1 MQYLII
7 KKIFWQ
13 VCGTV
18 CISFFIYSCAAV
30 SPPRGG
36 PEDKIPPELISS
48 DPEEGSLRF
57 KGGEVKLKFSEYID
71 EKSVQSAIQ
80 ISPLLD
86 PPVEI
91 EYSDDEIILL
101 FPEKLLSNQTY
112 VITINRN
119 LKDERKVAIKQSI
132 QIAFSTGDIID
143 KGEIKGQIYGE
154 ENYAVH
160 LWKLTNGFVDSIFVT
175 EPLYISEADDSGF
188 FSFKYLS
195 PGDYTLLGLERS
207 AAGAALIPSRMSYG
221 VSPQKIYS
229 IKKDSIISRIPIRP
243 IRETPE
249 LKLAYGEWIGKKW
262 GWINF
267 NQEINEPIFKG
278 TKLIDSNER
287 IIIPELRQDS
297 KDSKKF
303 LMISPD
309 TLSKGKSDFII
320 DEVLLNEQVEL
331 KDAKISFRTV
341 TKIDTSDLELLNPTS
356 STSIRL
362 DKDGGP
368 KLPIIFSKPILD
380 FSDYSFMTVS
390 DSDTTVTKLEWI
402 NPTTTVFRPSNG
414 WVEKKDYKLLIFSS
428 ELTPIE
434 GKTFKD
440 SIVYIDIKSGK
451 KMGYGGLK
459 GIINFDSKSAL
470 IELKSL
476 ENKED
481 IFHSIVN
488 SNYQF
493 EFNKIPEGSY
503 TLMIINDINNDG
515 MYNFGSVFP
524 FKASE
529 WFYSYSDTFKVRA
542 NWDID
547 IGVIDIEGK

>member
-7 KKIFWQ
+7 NNFFYQ
-13 VCGTV
+13 TCVTV
-18 CISFFIYSCAAV
+18 CITLFIYSCAAV
-30 SPPRGG
+30 SPPDGG

-48 DPEEGSLRF
+48 YPEEGSLRF

-71 EKSVQSAIQ
+71 EKSIQSAIQ
-80 ISPLLD
+80 ISPVLD

-91 EYSDDEIILL
+91 KYNDDEIILL
-101 FPEKLLSNQTY
+101 FPEKLLPNQTY

-119 LKDERKVAIKQSI
+119 LKDERKVTIKQSI

-160 LWKLTNGFVDSIFVT
+160 LWKLKNGFVDSIFVT
-175 EPLYISEADDSGF
+175 EPLYISEADDSGL

-195 PGDYTLLGLERS
+195 PGEYTLLGLDRS
-207 AAGAALIPSRMSYG
+207 AAGAALIPSRMAYG
-221 VSPQKIYS
+221 VTPQKIYS
-229 IKKDSIISRIPIRP
+229 IKEDSIISRIPIRP
-243 IRETPE
+243 IRETPK
-249 LKLAYGEWIGKKW
+249 LKLTYGEWIGKKW

-267 NQEINEPIFKG
+267 NQEMNEPIFKG
-278 TKLIDSNER
+278 IKLIDPNES
-287 IIIPELRQDS
+287 IIIPELKQDLE
-297 KDSKKF
+297 DSKKF
-303 LMISPD
+303 LMIAPD
-309 TLSKGKSDFII
+309 TLSKGKSEFVI
-320 DEVLLNEQVEL
+320 DEVLLNDQIEL
-331 KDAKISFRTV
+331 KDAKISFRTI
-341 TKIDTSDLELLNPTS
+341 TKIDTNHLEIISPTS

-380 FSDYSFMTVS
+380 FSDSSFMMVS
-390 DSDTTVTKLEWI
+390 DSDTTVTNLEWI
-402 NPTTTVFRPSNG
+402 NPTSTFFRPFDG
-414 WVEKKDYKLLIFSS
+414 WEEKKDYKLLIFSS

-434 GKTFKD
+434 GKSFKD
-440 SIVYIDIKSGK
+440 SIVYVNINSGK

-459 GIINFDSKSAL
+459 GSINFDLKSVL

-547 IGVIDIEGK
+547 IGQLDIEEK

>member
-1 MQYLII
+1 M
-7 KKIFWQ
+7 
-13 VCGTV
+13 
-18 CISFFIYSCAAV
+18 CITLFIYSCAAV
-30 SPPRGG
+30 SMPDGG

-48 DPEEGSLRF
+48 NPEEGSLRF
-57 KGGEVKLKFSEYID
+57 IGGEVKLKFSEYID

-80 ISPLLD
+80 ISPVLD

-91 EYSDDEIILL
+91 KYNDDEIILL
-101 FPEKLLSNQTY
+101 FPEKLLPNQTY

-175 EPLYISEADDSGF
+175 EPLYISEADDSGL

-195 PGDYTLLGLERS
+195 PGKYTLLGLDRS
-207 AAGAALIPSRMSYG
+207 AAGAALIPSRMAYG
-221 VSPQKIYS
+221 VTPQKIYS
-229 IKKDSIISRIPIRP
+229 ISKDSIISRIPIRP
-243 IRETPE
+243 IRETPK
-249 LKLAYGEWIGKKW
+249 LKLTYGEWIGKKW

-267 NQEINEPIFKG
+267 NREMNEPIFKG
-278 TKLIDSNER
+278 IKLIDSNER
-287 IIIPELRQDS
+287 IIVPELRQDLE
-297 KDSKKF
+297 DSKKF
-303 LMISPD
+303 LMIAPD

-320 DEVLLNEQVEL
+320 DEVLLNDQIEL

-341 TKIDTSDLELLNPTS
+341 TKIDTNNLELINPSS

-380 FSDYSFMTVS
+380 FSDSSFMMVS
-390 DSDTTVTKLEWI
+390 DSDTTVTNLEWI
-402 NPTTTVFRPSNG
+402 NPTSTFFRPFDG
-414 WVEKKDYKLLIFSS
+414 WKEKKNYKLLIFSS

-434 GKTFKD
+434 GKSFKD
-440 SIVYIDIKSGK
+440 SIVYVNIKSGK

-459 GIINFDSKSAL
+459 GSINFDSKSAL

-493 EFNKIPEGSY
+493 EFKKIPEGSY
-503 TLMIINDINNDG
+503 TLMIIDDINNDG

-547 IGVIDIEGK
+547 IGQLDIGEK

>member
-13 VCGTV
+13 VCGAI
-18 CISFFIYSCAAV
+18 CLPFFIYSCAAV
-30 SPPRGG
+30 SPPSGG
-36 PEDKIPPELISS
+36 PEDKIPPELIAS

-71 EKSVQSAIQ
+71 EKSVESAIQ
-80 ISPLLD
+80 ISPVLD

-91 EYSDDEIILL
+91 KYSDDEIILL

-119 LKDERKVAIKQSI
+119 LKDERKVALKQSI

-143 KGEIKGQIYGE
+143 QGEIKGEIYGE

-160 LWKLTNGFVDSIFVT
+160 LWKLSNGFVDSIFVT

-207 AAGAALIPSRMSYG
+207 AAGGALIPSRMGYG
-221 VSPQKIYS
+221 VTPQKIYS

-243 IRETPE
+243 TRETPQ
-249 LKLAYGEWIGKKW
+249 LKLTYGEWIGKKW

-267 NQEINEPIFKG
+267 NKEMNNPTFQG
-278 TKLIDSNER
+278 LKLIDSDER
-287 IIIPELRQDS
+287 IIIPKLKQDS
-297 KDSKKF
+297 EDSKKF

-309 TLSKGKSDFII
+309 TLSNGKSNFII
-320 DEVLLNEQVEL
+320 DKVLFNEQVEL

-341 TKIDTSDLELLNPTS
+341 TKIDTSDLELVNPTS

-368 KLPIIFSKPILD
+368 NLPIIFSKPIL
-380 FSDYSFMTVS
+380 Y
-390 DSDTTVTKLEWI
+390 
-402 NPTTTVFRPSNG
+402 
-414 WVEKKDYKLLIFSS
+414 
-428 ELTPIE
+428 
-434 GKTFKD
+434 
-440 SIVYIDIKSGK
+440 
-451 KMGYGGLK
+451 
-459 GIINFDSKSAL
+459 
-470 IELKSL
+470 
-476 ENKED
+476 
-481 IFHSIVN
+481 
-488 SNYQF
+488 
-493 EFNKIPEGSY
+493 
-503 TLMIINDINNDG
+503 
-515 MYNFGSVFP
+515 
-524 FKASE
+524 
-529 WFYSYSDTFKVRA
+529 
-542 NWDID
+542 
-547 IGVIDIEGK
+547 